1 MAHKHAAI
9 KHLRQTKKRTEENS
23 SVKRNITYLRKQA
36 MKAVKDKDM
45 VAATESFKKMIK
57 AVDKA
62 AQRNVIKKNTAARK
76 KSRLAHMIQ
85 SITADIKSKTSA

>member
-9 KHLRQTKKRTEENS
+9 KYLRQTEKRTERNTA
-23 SVKRNITYLRKQA
+23 VKRNIAYLRKQA
-36 MKAVKDKDM
+36 SKAVSEQD
-45 VAATESFKKMIK
+45 AAGATELFKKLVR

-76 KSRLAHMIQ
+76 KSRLALAIAQ
-85 SITADIKSKTSA
+85 IAPAAKKSA